1 MIGTL
6 TNDGSFETT
15 DGNPGSTLNDF
26 YQAIT
31 ETNQVGVATL
41 WNVMYLLQQKESEA
55 GQADKDGK
63 TQQME
68 MRVSQK
74 ILDQNPR
81 LAAAL
86 SNAMHCVSVTGKM
99 KENLRTLTGGG
110 VMKKSN
116 NHYVVMGADFFPANK
131 AALVEQLKGEAPI
144 PTGQSSMAGP
154 TDWCTPAA
162 TNKASK
168 LNFYKHSS
176 EPVIGKATSK
186 NSWYAKAYA
195 ANPEGTIPSNNLLK
209 FVYHLSNASSPGN
222 GKITLHPMPT
232 SPFAGV
238 PILKGQA
245 SYQNTNA
252 IIVASASDP
261 NAQVQWQVQA
271 RDEYANAYPDQGT
284 SGNGQPTNPSSAATH
299 FTNFGVSL
307 NNSQWCNSGFGQGC
321 PPLVS
326 EWSINCPVVQAPPP
340 PPPPPATPPCNP
352 TVKFYSTGQYAVFAG
367 PNNWNSPYW
376 IGGLPIHGIFAGMYY
391 GGSPNGWV
399 SILYYIYSGCHPQP
413 LPTAI

>member
-1 MIGTL
+1 
-6 TNDGSFETT
+6 
-15 DGNPGSTLNDF
+15 
-26 YQAIT
+26 
-31 ETNQVGVATL
+31 
-41 WNVMYLLQQKESEA
+41 
-55 GQADKDGK
+55 
-63 TQQME
+63 
-68 MRVSQK
+68 
-74 ILDQNPR
+74 
-81 LAAAL
+81 
-86 SNAMHCVSVTGKM
+86 
-99 KENLRTLTGGG
+99 
-110 VMKKSN
+110 
-116 NHYVVMGADFFPANK
+116 
-131 AALVEQLKGEAPI
+131 
-144 PTGQSSMAGP
+144 
-154 TDWCTPAA
+154 
-162 TNKASK
+162 
-168 LNFYKHSS
+168 
-176 EPVIGKATSK
+176 
-186 NSWYAKAYA
+186 
-195 ANPEGTIPSNNLLK
+195 
-209 FVYHLSNASSPGN
+209 
-222 GKITLHPMPT
+222 
-232 SPFAGV
+232 
-238 PILKGQA
+238 
-245 SYQNTNA
+245 
-252 IIVASASDP
+252 
-261 NAQVQWQVQA
+261 VQWQVQA